1 MVEVKKL
8 TKIYD
13 NGENECKVLNEVSHQ
28 FKEGELNLIIGPSGG
43 GKTTLLNIIGLLDTA
58 TSGEVVVDNQ
68 NITQIQDEEQKL
80 QFRREHISIVFQDFN
95 LIESLTAYENIIL
108 TASLQGRKI
117 EKDEVISLAKK
128 LKIED
133 KLNSF
138 PSKLSGGQRQR
149 IAIARA
155 LYAKTPIILADEPTG
170 NLDTKTSHEVMELF
184 TQCIEEYQVTIIM
197 VTHNMDFTKY
207 TNNIINLVD
216 GKIQ

>member
-43 GKTTLLNIIGLLDTA
+43 GKTTLLNIIGMLDTA

-80 QFRREHISIVFQDFN
+80 QFRREHISIIFQDFN

-117 EKDEVISLAKK
+117 EKDEVISLAKR

>member
-43 GKTTLLNIIGLLDTA
+43 GKTTLLNIIGMLDTA

-80 QFRREHISIVFQDFN
+80 QFRREHISIIFQDFN

-117 EKDEVISLAKK
+117 EKDEVTSLAKK

-216 GKIQ
+216 GKIH

>member
-43 GKTTLLNIIGLLDTA
+43 GKTTLLNIIGMLDTA
-58 TSGEVVVDNQ
+58 TSGEVVVYNQ
-68 NITQIQDEEQKL
+68 NITQLQDEEQKL
-80 QFRREHISIVFQDFN
+80 QFRREHISIIFQDFN

-117 EKDEVISLAKK
+117 ERDEVISLAKK

-207 TNNIINLVD
+207 TKNIINLVD

>member
-43 GKTTLLNIIGLLDTA
+43 GKTTLLNIIGMLDTA

-80 QFRREHISIVFQDFN
+80 QFRREHISIIFQDFN

-117 EKDEVISLAKK
+117 EKDEVVSLAKK

-155 LYAKTPIILADEPTG
+155 VYAKTPIILADEPTG
-170 NLDTKTSHEVMELF
+170 NLDTKTSHEVMEIF
-184 TQCIEEYQVTIIM
+184 TKCIEEYQVTIIM

-207 TNNIINLVD
+207 TNNIIRLVD

>member
-8 TKIYD
+8 IKIYD

-43 GKTTLLNIIGLLDTA
+43 GKTTLLNIIGMLDTA

-68 NITQIQDEEQKL
+68 NITQLQDEEQKL
-80 QFRREHISIVFQDFN
+80 QFRREHISIIFQDFN

-117 EKDEVISLAKK
+117 ERDEVIFLAKK

>member
-43 GKTTLLNIIGLLDTA
+43 GKTTLLNIIGMLDTA

-80 QFRREHISIVFQDFN
+80 QFRREHISIIFQDFN